1 MSLIFN
7 PETFALDVSKNGVIS
22 SEDLNAFT
30 QGIAKDMAS
39 ISSLFNDTLA
49 EMLDALPS
57 EAITNGLDGAAI
69 YVDKDST
76 AIKDNALFWHP
87 TETRPL
93 TVYESFLVFIQ
104 ILANT
109 ENGLREGLKI
119 GTISA
124 PITITSTNSNEYDW
138 PYFDGAFEYQFYIK
152 TGDVITKMADGVL
165 DISVDYATKKITL
178 DNQSGSDKTFYGFIW
193 HPVYTF

>member
-7 PETFALDVSKNGVIS
+7 PETFALDISKNGVIS

-49 EMLDALPS
+49 EMLDALPN

-76 AIKDNALFWHP
+76 AVKDNALFWHP

-138 PYFDGAFEYQFYIK
+138 PYFDGAFEFQFYIK
-152 TGDVITKMADGVL
+152 TGDDITKMADDVL
-165 DISVDYATKKITL
+165 DVSVNYATKKITI
-178 DNQSGSDKTFYGFIW
+178 DNQSGGDKTFYGFIW

>member
-7 PETFALDVSKNGVIS
+7 PETFAMDISKNGAIS
-22 SEDLNAFT
+22 SEELNAFT
-30 QGIAKDMAS
+30 QGIAKDIAS
-39 ISSLFNDTLA
+39 LSSLFNDTLSKI
-49 EMLDALPS
+49 LDELPA
-57 EAITNGLDGAAI
+57 EAIVDGLDGKAI
-69 YVDKDST
+69 YVDSGST
-76 AIKDNALFWHP
+76 DNTDNALFWHP

-93 TVYESFLVFIQ
+93 TVYESFLTIMQ

-109 ENGLREGLKI
+109 ENGLREGMKI
-119 GTISA
+119 GSISA

-138 PYFDGAFEYQFYIK
+138 PYFDGAFEFQFYIK
-152 TGDVITKMADGVL
+152 SGDIITKIADDVL
-165 DISVDYATKKITL
+165 DVSVDYSTKKITI

>member
-7 PETFALDVSKNGVIS
+7 PETFALDISKNGVIS

-49 EMLDALPS
+49 EMLDALPN

-76 AIKDNALFWHP
+76 AVKDNALFWHP

-138 PYFDGAFEYQFYIK
+138 PYFDGAFEFQFYIK
-152 TGDVITKMADGVL
+152 TGDVITKMADDIL
-165 DISVDYATKKITL
+165 DVSVDYATKKITI
-178 DNQSGSDKTFYGFIW
+178 DNQSGGDKTFYGFIW